1 MNKHQLERV
10 LRFRADVGGKRLD
23 LFLAEAAAD
32 LSRNRIQKL
41 IEAGEVLVNDRPCH
55 NKHYQVQA
63 EDLISCQIPLA
74 QQMKADPEVIPL
86 KILFE
91 DQDLLVIDK
100 PPGMVVHPAPGHRG
114 GTLVNA
120 LLHHCRD
127 LSGIGGVNRP
137 GIVHRLD
144 KDTSGLL
151 IVAKNDYAHNDLAAQ
166 LKARLIQR
174 YYLALVCGKVLPRL
188 GRIEAPVGRDPRNR
202 KKMAIVAGGR
212 HAVSSYKVIKDYHYC
227 SLLKLKLETGR
238 THQIRV
244 HLSHLGYPVIGDYVY
259 GPGNCAGLR
268 DELLFQHALH
278 AYRLAFKHPRSEE
291 QLDFIAPLHSSFR
304 AVIHYLAGRN

>member
-23 LFLAEAAAD
+23 LYLAEAAVD

-86 KILFE
+86 KIIFE

-212 HAVSSYKVIKDYHYC
+212 HAVSS
-227 SLLKLKLETGR
+227 
-238 THQIRV
+238 
-244 HLSHLGYPVIGDYVY
+244 
-259 GPGNCAGLR
+259 
-268 DELLFQHALH
+268 
-278 AYRLAFKHPRSEE
+278 
-291 QLDFIAPLHSSFR
+291 
-304 AVIHYLAGRN
+304 